1 MRPVADRR
9 NRRPRRPASRAA
21 LVLVCLFA
29 AVAGAQ
35 SPANVVVTGRARR
48 VNGQDTVPV
57 GLFGVH
63 HFRGLNKQ
71 IMDEWGITLDRRI
84 TWSPDG
90 KPIQPGPGLE
100 MFIECWYD
108 RYQPALVL
116 KRKDYKSFLED
127 LARKYGQ
134 AARRS
139 PWKNHIVEFW
149 NEPYLNWATKPGVNY
164 DGQFYESEGRKP
176 GAPMTIKG
184 WDKPLEHLVWD
195 GPRKMA
201 MIRGQ
206 IDYVRT
212 RYMPK
217 GLQAGDTW
225 TVGRRKYK
233 IVERWWGRDPTQKHY
248 WSGKQNV
255 RFYLW
260 MFKPFARTL
269 KQTNPDVTVL
279 GGWGFNI
286 FNEGWD
292 SWERLYK
299 PLIDECWQW
308 TDGICEHHYGGDT
321 RAVAASYEVVYAYTL
336 GNYGKRLKF
345 YNTEAGGMLDPEQPV
360 ARPVY
365 HGSSL
370 DRLRG
375 GMTYT
380 LRDIIH
386 LIDACP
392 DKAAA
397 RCTHMPDHRGEKF
410 AYLMLR
416 DLRGRLICV
425 TTDQPKVWAV
435 ASVNG
440 DKLAVVVFNDTVARN
455 VRVRVHPP
463 AGTKLKSG
471 LAKRVVTAGGKLQLK
486 TETLD
491 EVYPE
496 GFSASYDIGAKQ
508 AQALTFQL
516 DKAPGQMPTRSETQF
531 VSKKILTRITPAR
544 PANLSIS
551 IRPEDLAGARQAYLR
566 VSTEGRM
573 PIKGTYFTVNG
584 RQVRFP
590 STANRYI
597 VDIPVPA
604 AALKGENQLRIR
616 TTGRGNFLL
625 HTASLFVVSDS
636 KGGNGR

>member
-1 MRPVADRR
+1 
-9 NRRPRRPASRAA
+9 
-21 LVLVCLFA
+21 
-29 AVAGAQ
+29 
-35 SPANVVVTGRARR
+35 
-48 VNGQDTVPV
+48 
-57 GLFGVH
+57 
-63 HFRGLNKQ
+63 
-71 IMDEWGITLDRRI
+71 
-84 TWSPDG
+84 
-90 KPIQPGPGLE
+90 
-100 MFIECWYD
+100 
-108 RYQPALVL
+108 
-116 KRKDYKSFLED
+116 
-127 LARKYGQ
+127 
-134 AARRS
+134 
-139 PWKNHIVEFW
+139 
-149 NEPYLNWATKPGVNY
+149 
-164 DGQFYESEGRKP
+164 
-176 GAPMTIKG
+176 
-184 WDKPLEHLVWD
+184 
-195 GPRKMA
+195 MA

-217 GLQAGDTW
+217 GLEAGDTW
-225 TVGRRKYK
+225 KVGRREYK

-255 RFYLW
+255 QFYLW

-336 GNYGKRLKF
+336 GKYGKRLRF

-386 LIDACP
+386 LVDACP

-410 AYLMLR
+410 AYLLLR
-416 DLRGRLICV
+416 DLRGRLIHV
-425 TTDQPKVWAV
+425 RTDHPRLWAV
-435 ASVNG
+435 ASVHG
-440 DKLAVVVFNDTVARN
+440 DKLAVVLFNDGDARTVQ
-455 VRVRVHPP
+455 VRIAPP
-463 AGTKLKSG
+463 AGTKLQSG
-471 LAKRVVTAGGKLQLK
+471 LAKRVVVAGGKLQLK

-491 EVYPE
+491 EVYP
-496 GFSASYDIGAKQ
+496 GRFNASYDIGAKQ

-516 DKAPGQMPTRSETQF
+516 SGEPGPLPTRVETQF
-531 VSKKILTRITPAR
+531 VSPAILQRVKPGTPAV
-544 PANLSIS
+544 LSID
-551 IRPEDLAGARQAYLR
+551 IPAEKLRGAADAYLR
-566 VSTEGRM
+566 ISTEGRM

-584 RQVRFP
+584 RPVYWP
-590 STANRYI
+590 SGAKRYI
-597 VDIPVPA
+597 VDIPVPTS
-604 AALKGENQLRIR
+604 ALRTDNEIRIR
-616 TTGRGNFLL
+616 TTGKANFLL
-625 HTASLFVVSDS
+625 HTASLYLVDQQVPRKEPGS
-636 KGGNGR
+636 

>member
-1 MRPVADRR
+1 MKRF
-9 NRRPRRPASRAA
+9 
-21 LVLVCLFA
+21 LQVLACCAIGLFA
-29 AVAGAQ
+29 AVAGSE
-35 SPANVVVTGRARR
+35 SPATVTVIGQGRE
-48 VNGQDTVPV
+48 VNGQSRVPV

-63 HFRGLNKQ
+63 NFRGDLDKAIDQ
-71 IMDEWGITLDRRI
+71 WGITMDRKI
-84 TWSPDG
+84 TWTPNG
-90 KPIQPGPGLE
+90 KPIQPRKGLA

-108 RYQPALVL
+108 RYQPAVVL
-116 KRKDYKSFLED
+116 QRKDFKSFLED

-134 AARRS
+134 AAKES
-139 PWKNHIVEFW
+139 PWKQHIVEFW

-164 DGQFYESEGRKP
+164 DGRFYESEGRKP

-184 WDKPLEHLVWD
+184 WDKPTEYLVWD
-195 GPRKMA
+195 GPRKLA

-206 IDYVRT
+206 IDYVQS
-212 RYMPK
+212 RYLPDNLK
-217 GLQAGDTW
+217 PGDVW
-225 TVGRRKYK
+225 KRGSRKYQ
-233 IVERWWGRDPTQKHY
+233 VVQRWWGKDPTQKHY

-255 RFYLW
+255 QFYLW
-260 MFKPFARTL
+260 MYEPFARTL

-286 FNEGWD
+286 YNEGWD
-292 SWERLYK
+292 SWRMLYK
-299 PLIDECWQW
+299 PLIDQCWQW
-308 TDGICEHHYGGDT
+308 TDGIHEHHYGGDT
-321 RAVAASYEVVYAYTL
+321 RKVAASYEVAYAYTL

-365 HGSSL
+365 HGSGL

-380 LRDIIH
+380 LRDIIGMVA
-386 LIDACP
+386 DVP

-397 RCTHMPDHRGEKF
+397 RATHQPDPNGEKF

-416 DLRGRLICV
+416 DLRGRLMHV

-440 DKLAVVVFNDTVARN
+440 DKLAIVIFNDNAAQN
-455 VRVRVHPP
+455 VRVQVNPP

-471 LAKRVVTAGGKLQLK
+471 LARRVVAEGGKLQLK

-491 EVYPE
+491 EVYPDR
-496 GFSASYDIGAKQ
+496 FVASYDIGTKQ

-516 DKAPGQMPTRSETQF
+516 DKAPGEMPTRSETQF
-531 VSKKILTRITPAR
+531 VSKDVLTAVTAANPAK
-544 PANLSIS
+544 LSIS
-551 IRPEDLAGARQAYLR
+551 IPAKDLAGAEEAYLR
-566 VSTEGRM
+566 ISAEGNM

-584 RQVRFP
+584 RQVLFP
-590 STANRYI
+590 SAANRYI
-597 VDIPVPA
+597 VDIPLPPD
-604 AALKGENQLRIR
+604 ALKTENEVQVR
-616 TTGRGNFLL
+616 TTGTGSFLL

-636 KGGNGR
+636 KSGSGQ